1 MIHVG
6 VLKIDF
12 HISDSSSLKEKR
24 SVLRHIKDRVRR
36 GFNVSISEVNNHDK
50 WKLATFAI
58 SCVSNDKRH
67 VDAILNKI
75 KNFFEKNRNIVVLV
89 YQIEMI

>member
-12 HISDSSSLKEKR
+12 HIPESSSLKEKR
-24 SVLRHIKDRVRR
+24 SVLRHIRDKIRAN
-36 GFNVSISEVNNHDK
+36 FNVSISEVANHDK
-50 WKLATFAI
+50 WQLATFAVAT
-58 SCVSNDKRH
+58 VSNDKKH
-67 VDAILNKI
+67 VDATLNKI
-75 KNFFEKNRNIVVLV
+75 KNFFEKNKYIVIID

>member
-1 MIHVG
+1 MIRVG

-24 SVLRHIKDRVRR
+24 AVLRHIKDRVRR
-36 GFNVSISEVNNHDK
+36 DFNVSISEVNNHEK
-50 WKLATFAI
+50 WQLATLAVV
-58 SCVSNDKRH
+58 SVSNDKKH
-67 VDAILNKI
+67 VDATLNKI
-75 KNFFEKNRNIVVLV
+75 KNFFEKNRNIVIVD

>member
-24 SVLRHIKDRVRR
+24 AVLRHIKDRVRR
-36 GFNVSISEVNNHDK
+36 DFNVSISEVNNHDK
-50 WKLATFAI
+50 WKLATLAV
-58 SCVSNDKRH
+58 SCISNDKKH
-67 VDAILNKI
+67 VDAMLNKI
-75 KNFFEKNRNIVVLV
+75 KNFFEKNRNIVVID